1 MNYARILRP
10 LGKRARYIVNNAE
23 GRRGILE
30 ELKISRLFDLDKTIA
45 KDLLSRYEYPWEVLP
60 HIKEYILEK
69 GKELSPDEY
78 YSPCENVWIS
88 KSAKVAPTASIDGPT
103 IICADADIKHCAF
116 IRGSVIVGRGAVV
129 GNSCEVKNSI
139 LFDGAKVPHFN
150 YMGDSIFGTGAHMGA
165 GCITSNLKSDKT
177 NVTVKGDGYRIET
190 GMRKF
195 GAMLGDFAEIGCNS
209 VLNPGTIIGRRA
221 SVYPT
226 SSVRGVVKEDHI
238 YKSADNIVPRK
249 KL

>member
-1 MNYARILRP
+1 MRPFRKAGAPHGNIYERRRI
-10 LGKRARYIVNNAE
+10 
-23 GRRGILE
+23 ILE
-30 ELKISRLFDLDKTIA
+30 EIKISRLFDLDKTIA
-45 KDLLSRYEYPWEVLP
+45 KELLSRFEYPWEALP
-60 HIKEYILEK
+60 HIKEFILET
-69 GKELSPDEY
+69 GKNLPPEEY

-88 KSAKVAPTASIDGPT
+88 KSAKVAQSASIEGPT
-103 IICADADIKHCAF
+103 IICADADIKHCAY

-129 GNSCEVKNSI
+129 GNSSEVKNSI

-150 YMGDSIFGTGAHMGA
+150 YMGDSIFGAGAHMGA

-177 NVTVKGDGYRIET
+177 NVVVKGDGYKIET
-190 GMRKF
+190 GLRKF

-238 YKSADNIVPRK
+238 YKSANDIVERK